1 MHIELQN
8 GKMLNTFR
16 LADVKQGYSNKKS
29 VIIYLTNGTKI
40 LEGLYKTEE
49 EANNRVEELR
59 ENIKY

>member
-16 LADVKQGYSNKKS
+16 LADVKQGYNNKKS
-29 VIIYLTNGTKI
+29 VVIYLTNGTKI